1 MKRGEQIKKDGPG
14 GGAGVLEHPAG
25 AGEDDD
31 ADARVAEHG
40 ELVGLLEQPAPALG
54 EGHLPVRGVLDPLD
68 LDLPAT
74 HLRNRNDRCKQEP
87 SYGFARLRPAP
98 WSLSRLLQQQQ
109 EQRGLIVF
117 TSWRSLMH

>member
-1 MKRGEQIKKDGPG
+1 MKRSQSMNEDGPA

-31 ADARVAEHG
+31 ADVRVAEHG

-74 HLRNRNDRCKQEP
+74 HLRNHNDRSKQEP
-87 SYGFARLRPAP
+87 SYESVCPRPLGP
-98 WSLSRLLQQQQ
+98 SPLLHQQ
-109 EQRGLIVF
+109 EEQGLVIF
-117 TSWRSLMH
+117 TS